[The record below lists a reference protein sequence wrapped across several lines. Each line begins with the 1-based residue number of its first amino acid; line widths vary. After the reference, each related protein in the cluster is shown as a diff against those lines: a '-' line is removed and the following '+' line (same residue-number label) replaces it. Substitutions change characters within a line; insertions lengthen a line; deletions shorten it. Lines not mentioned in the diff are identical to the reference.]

1 MKQILGQ
8 INYLSII
15 LAIILLGLSALLF
28 TRNAEPDNT
37 LTYKNISPLELN
49 SQLKTKDFLFV
60 NVHIPYEGE
69 IEKTDLFI
77 PYDEIEKNLDK
88 LPKNK
93 KIILYCR
100 SGRMSQ
106 EAADKLI
113 KLGYRKVYNLTGGM
127 HNWQSIGLLI
137 ETKRK

>member
-1 MKQILGQ
+1 MNK
-8 INYLSII
+8 NYLAIV
-15 LAIILLGLSALLF
+15 LAIILLGLSLLLN
-28 TRNAEPDNT
+28 TRKEEPDRT
-37 LTYKNISPLELN
+37 MTYKNISPIELN

-69 IEKTDLFI
+69 IENTDLFI

-93 KIILYCR
+93 KIVLYCR

-106 EAADKLI
+106 EVADKLV
-113 KLGYRKVYNLTGGM
+113 KLGFTKVYNLTGGM
-127 HNWQSIGLLI
+127 HNWQSIGLPI
-137 ETKRK
+137 IKSRK

>member
-1 MKQILGQ
+1 MNKI
-8 INYLSII
+8 YLAII
-15 LAIILLGLSALLF
+15 LAITLLTLSVLLF
-28 TRNAEPDNT
+28 TKNAEPDNT
-37 LTYKNISPLELN
+37 FTYKNIPPLELN

-88 LPKNK
+88 LPENQ
-93 KIILYCR
+93 KIVLYCR

>member
-1 MKQILGQ
+1 MNK
-8 INYLSII
+8 NYLAIV
-15 LAIILLGLSALLF
+15 LAIILLGLSLLLN
-28 TRNAEPDNT
+28 TRKEEPDRT
-37 LTYKNISPLELN
+37 MTYKNISPIELN

-69 IEKTDLFI
+69 IENTDLFI

-93 KIILYCR
+93 KIVLYCR

-106 EAADKLI
+106 EVADKLV
-113 KLGYRKVYNLTGGM
+113 KLGFTKVYNLTGGM

-137 ETKRK
+137 ETKEK

>member
-1 MKQILGQ
+1 MNK
-8 INYLSII
+8 NYLAIV
-15 LAIILLGLSALLF
+15 LAIILLGLSLLLN
-28 TRNAEPDNT
+28 TRKEEPDRT
-37 LTYKNISPLELN
+37 MTYKNISPIELN

-69 IEKTDLFI
+69 IENTDLFI

-93 KIILYCR
+93 KIVLYCR

-106 EAADKLI
+106 EVADKLV
-113 KLGYRKVYNLTGGM
+113 KLGFTKVYNLTGGM
-127 HNWQSIGLLI
+127 HNWQSRGFLI
-137 ETKRK
+137 VTKEGSKSE

>member
-1 MKQILGQ
+1 MNK
-8 INYLSII
+8 NYLAIV
-15 LAIILLGLSALLF
+15 LAIILLGLSLLLN
-28 TRNAEPDNT
+28 TRKEEPDRT
-37 LTYKNISPLELN
+37 MTYKNISPIELN

-69 IEKTDLFI
+69 IKNTDLFI

-93 KIILYCR
+93 KIVLYCR

-106 EAADKLI
+106 EVADKLV
-113 KLGYRKVYNLTGGM
+113 KLGFTKVYNLTGGM
-127 HNWQSIGLLI
+127 HNWQSIGLVI
-137 ETKRK
+137 IKSKK

>member
-1 MKQILGQ
+1 MNK
-8 INYLSII
+8 NYLAII
-15 LAIILLGLSALLF
+15 LAITLLGFSVLLF
-28 TRNAEPDNT
+28 TRNAEPDNI

-88 LPKNK
+88 LPKNQ
-93 KIILYCR
+93 KIVLYCR

-127 HNWQSIGLLI
+127 HNWQSTGLLI
-137 ETKRK
+137 ETK

>member
-1 MKQILGQ
+1 MNKI
-8 INYLSII
+8 YLAII
-15 LAIILLGLSALLF
+15 LAITLLGLSVLLF
-28 TRNAEPDNT
+28 TRNAEPNNT

-88 LPKNK
+88 LPKNQ
-93 KIILYCR
+93 KIIIYCR

-113 KLGYRKVYNLTGGM
+113 
-127 HNWQSIGLLI
+127 
-137 ETKRK
+137 

>member
-1 MKQILGQ
+1 MNK
-8 INYLSII
+8 NYLAII
-15 LAIILLGLSALLF
+15 LAITLLGFSVLLF
-28 TRNAEPDNT
+28 TRNAEPDNI

-77 PYDEIEKNLDK
+77 SYDEIEKNLDK
-88 LPKNK
+88 LPKNQ
-93 KIILYCR
+93 KIVLYCR

-127 HNWQSIGLLI
+127 HNWQSTGLLI
-137 ETKRK
+137 ETK

>member
-1 MKQILGQ
+1 MNK
-8 INYLSII
+8 NYLAIV
-15 LAIILLGLSALLF
+15 LAIILLGLSLLLN
-28 TRNAEPDNT
+28 TRKEEPDRT
-37 LTYKNISPLELN
+37 MTYKNISPIELN

-69 IEKTDLFI
+69 IENTDLFI

-93 KIILYCR
+93 KIVLYCR

-106 EAADKLI
+106 EVADKLV
-113 KLGYRKVYNLTGGM
+113 KLGFTKVYNLTGGM
-127 HNWQSIGLLI
+127 HNWQSIGLFI
-137 ETKRK
+137 ETKDGIKSK